1 MVKRPTPLLV
11 TLALAASM
19 LLAPGAASHAQDGS
33 PAARAALAHQLYD
46 ARLAAL
52 RSGAGQAA
60 DVHTWSVHWM
70 EAELE
75 QHTTSAAQA
84 HLDRMSAL
92 LAAVRGSV
100 AAGMLSASA
109 ELECQ
114 YYVAEARAWLAHPPA
129 RP

>member
-1 MVKRPTPLLV
+1 MRR
-11 TLALAASM
+11 ALASLVLVSM
-19 LLAPGAASHAQDGS
+19 LAMARVAPSRAQDGS
-33 PAARAALAHQLYD
+33 PVTRAALAHQLYD
-46 ARLAAL
+46 AHLARLRA
-52 RSGAGQAA
+52 GAGAPD

-75 QHTTSAAQA
+75 QHTTSAAQS
-84 HLDRMSAL
+84 HFDRMTAL
-92 LAAVRGSV
+92 LTLVHGSV
-100 AAGMLSASA
+100 AAGVLTASA